1 MNLISGKMNRYIF
14 LTLFFGLLP
23 IWNIPHTIAARYVL
37 ASLLLLIVII
47 SDPGW
52 KEFFRKN
59 LVLLAFFAYLL
70 FHLFFLSNNFE
81 SALNNFRAEWMYLVL
96 FSVLGAGTGLV
107 ISKDRPSRLML
118 YLGIAFAVPLLIH
131 LGVSL
136 NEGLNRGAIPWG
148 YWGISEIHGDLG
160 YTAIHAT
167 IFLSVFF
174 LFLAKRAYEKT
185 LALLLLFTCIA
196 SPLLASSRGGTAFV
210 LILLIAVFSIDLA
223 IKFEHKLTLKKQLLG
238 IVVVLMCL
246 IAVMKIG
253 AAVDPGRWNGVL
265 TRLQMGLK
273 GNPLQVTC
281 EGVGVLKK
289 ALEDEGVVIGPEI
302 SQALNSIQ
310 DGDGARVMTARTAL
324 VLVGANPLGIDQ
336 SKEAYQIA
344 LSRVCDP
351 AIRISHAHNGWID
364 TALAIGIPG
373 AILYFLV
380 LLNFARLGYRSMR
393 LDGVNKAYA
402 VALFTLSSIWIVR
415 ALFDSTQRD
424 QMLEM
429 QVFTI
434 AFLYGFILSN
444 SRAQHVRLEPNPPN

>member
-1 MNLISGKMNRYIF
+1 MASTAGRLKEY
-14 LTLFFGLLP
+14 LFFALLGGLLAL
-23 IWNIPHTIAARYVL
+23 WNIPHTIAARYL
-37 ASLLLLIVII
+37 CAGLLLIVVVF
-47 SDPGW
+47 SNPDW
-52 KEFFRKN
+52 KIFFRKN
-59 LVLLAFFAYLL
+59 AILLVFFAYLV
-70 FHLFFLSNNFE
+70 FHLLFLSTNFKT
-81 SALNNFRAEWMYLVL
+81 AFDNFRAEWMYLIL
-96 FSVLGAGTGLV
+96 FSILGAGTGLV

-136 NEGLNRGAIPWG
+136 IEGLNRGAIPWG

-196 SPLLASSRGGTAFV
+196 SPLLAGSRGGTAFV
-210 LILLIAVFSIDLA
+210 LILLITVFSIDLA
-223 IKFEHKLTLKKQLLG
+223 IKFEHKLTLKRQFLG
-238 IVVVLMCL
+238 VVVVLMCL
-246 IAVMKIG
+246 IAVIKIG
-253 AAVDPGRWNGVL
+253 SAVDPGRWNGVL

-273 GNPLQVTC
+273 GDPLQVTC

-289 ALEDEGVVIGPEI
+289 TLEHEGVFIGPEI

-351 AIRISHAHNGWID
+351 AIRTSHAHNGWID

-402 VALFTLSSIWIVR
+402 VALFTTSSIWIVR

-444 SRAQHVRLEPNPPN
+444 TQAQHVRLDPNPPN